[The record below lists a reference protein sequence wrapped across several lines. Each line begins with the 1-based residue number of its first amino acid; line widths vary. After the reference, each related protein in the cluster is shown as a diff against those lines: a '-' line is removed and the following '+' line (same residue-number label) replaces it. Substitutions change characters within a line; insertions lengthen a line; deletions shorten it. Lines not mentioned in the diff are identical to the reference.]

1 MWLIPENIIGDQ
13 KKVSIG
19 YNKSK
24 YNIYKVTKENI
35 LDRLTELYNN
45 TSKFDFDTLNTPIN
59 IYQQREQEFRKYR
72 ENKIDFIQFQ
82 YDNMEATVYDFK
94 IGNFKVQE
102 KVTKMDNN
110 NRCCFQLCKNNG
122 IINKKPNQIQYDIND
137 NDFYWL
143 NCDNKKHFFVIPE
156 KILADKKL
164 IGNEKENHNRKI
176 FKITIK
182 ETLHK
187 SVSWLQPYM
196 FTYENI
202 DKERLLHVLSIT

>member
-1 MWLIPENIIGDQ
+1 
-13 KKVSIG
+13 
-19 YNKSK
+19 
-24 YNIYKVTKENI
+24 
-35 LDRLTELYNN
+35 
-45 TSKFDFDTLNTPIN
+45 
-59 IYQQREQEFRKYR
+59 
-72 ENKIDFIQFQ
+72 
-82 YDNMEATVYDFK
+82 MEATVYDFK
-94 IGNFKVQE
+94 IGKFKVQE
-102 KVTKMDNN
+102 KVAKMDNN

-164 IGNEKENHNRKI
+164 IGNEKENKNTF

-187 SVSWLQPYM
+187 TSSWLQPYM
-196 FTYENI
+196 FHYENI
-202 DKERLLHVLSIT
+202 DKERLLQILV